1 MSHGDRQEQLSMK
14 LQCGVA
20 TGGGETAGTGGGETA
35 GTGGGETAG
44 TGGGETAG
52 IGAEITLR

>member
-20 TGGGETAGTGGGETA
+20 SGAGETAGTGAGDTA
-35 GTGGGETAG
+35 GTGAG
-44 TGGGETAG
+44 DTAG
-52 IGAEITLR
+52 IDAEITLR

>member
-1 MSHGDRQEQLSMK
+1 MSHGDRQEQLSTK

-20 TGGGETAGTGGGETA
+20 TGGGETAGTGAGDTA
-35 GTGGGETAG
+35 GA
-44 TGGGETAG
+44 GGGETAG